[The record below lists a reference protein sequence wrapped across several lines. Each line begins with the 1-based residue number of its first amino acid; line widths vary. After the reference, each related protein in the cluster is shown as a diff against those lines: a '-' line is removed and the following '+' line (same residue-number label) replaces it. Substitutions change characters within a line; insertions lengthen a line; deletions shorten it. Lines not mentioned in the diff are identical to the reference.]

1 MGSSEDWEELLLPE
15 IERQQNNGK
24 EAAFRGIHHCRPDKK
39 RISAKRGHFD
49 HRVGSFVQVSLNKR
63 HASKTMLESETE
75 TYREHQVPESY
86 VDGWQGTVNVL
97 ARIFD
102 VPAGLIMR
110 VLPSEIEVL
119 VANRT
124 RGNPYER
131 QEKAK
136 LNTGLYCETVMATRS
151 PLHVPNALEDPKWRD
166 NPDVKLNMI
175 SYLGMPLMWPDG
187 SVFGTICVLDDKAR
201 PYTQLYQDLLQQFR
215 QIIERD
221 FQLIARTG
229 ELEDTLHQLEQIQE
243 KLVFSEKM
251 AALGHL
257 VAGITHE
264 LNSPVGVM
272 RAAADVS
279 GRCIERIDD
288 LLEAGRSSLEG
299 KLHKLLD
306 VLRENL
312 GLART
317 AESRVS
323 QIVQSLKEFAALDQ
337 AELQRIDIHKD
348 LDNTLVLIDQELRDR
363 ATVHKDYG
371 DVPLIECYRSQ
382 ISQVFM
388 ILLVT
393 ASEAIPGKGTIT
405 IRTRSETGKVFIE
418 ISDTGRGLAPDEM
431 KKLFDFSFIRKGSRV
446 AMSVGLS
453 TVRQI
458 IDKHHGNITVESE
471 PGEGT
476 TFQITLP
483 IQGLLTHK

>member
-1 MGSSEDWEELLLPE
+1 
-15 IERQQNNGK
+15 
-24 EAAFRGIHHCRPDKK
+24 
-39 RISAKRGHFD
+39 
-49 HRVGSFVQVSLNKR
+49 
-63 HASKTMLESETE
+63 MLQSETE
-75 TYREHQVPESY
+75 TYREHLVPESY

-97 ARIFD
+97 AQIFD

-119 VANRT
+119 VASRT
-124 RGNPYER
+124 RGNPYEH
-131 QEKAK
+131 QEKAG
-136 LNTGLYCETVMATRS
+136 LNRGLYCETVMATRS
-151 PLHVPNALEDPKWRD
+151 PLHVPNALEDPEWRD

-175 SYLGMPLMWPDG
+175 SYLGMPLIWPDG

-215 QIIERD
+215 RIIERD
-221 FQLIARTG
+221 FELIARTG
-229 ELEDTLHQLEQIQE
+229 ELEDTLHQLEQTQE

-251 AALGHL
+251 AALGHF
-257 VAGITHE
+257 VAGISHE

-272 RAAADVS
+272 RSAADLS
-279 GRCIERIDD
+279 GRCMERIDD
-288 LLEAGRSSLEG
+288 LLEEEHSSLEG
-299 KLHKLLD
+299 KLRKLLD
-306 VLRENL
+306 VLRENI
-312 GLART
+312 GLATT

-348 LDNTLVLIDQELRDR
+348 LDNTLALINQELRDR

-371 DVPLIECYRSQ
+371 DVPLIECNRSQ
-382 ISQVFM
+382 INQVFM
-388 ILLVT
+388 ILLVN
-393 ASEAIPGKGTIT
+393 ASEAMPSKGTIT

-431 KKLFDFSFIRKGSRV
+431 KKLFDFSFTRKGSRV
-446 AMSVGLS
+446 GMNVGLS

-471 PGEGT
+471 PNKGT
-476 TFQITLP
+476 TFTITLP
-483 IQGLLTHK
+483 ITCKME